1 MIQGNVGCGR
11 ELCYCNE
18 ILGFTGTGARLLHTF
33 FAQMD
38 QAPQFFQGGG
48 GLFNPRVGFPG
59 EISIL
64 KINVFLM
71 IFLSFLGIFILCCFI
86 Q

>member
-1 MIQGNVGCGR
+1 MGENCA
-11 ELCYCNE
+11 NAMKFE

-48 GLFNPRVGFPG
+48 GGAFQPQGGLFR
-59 EISIL
+59 
-64 KINVFLM
+64 
-71 IFLSFLGIFILCCFI
+71 
-86 Q
+86 

>member
-1 MIQGNVGCGR
+1 MWAVGENCA
-11 ELCYCNE
+11 NAMKFE

-48 GLFNPRVGFPG
+48 AFQAQGGLFR
-59 EISIL
+59 
-64 KINVFLM
+64 
-71 IFLSFLGIFILCCFI
+71 
-86 Q
+86 

>member
-1 MIQGNVGCGR
+1 MIQGNVGENCA
-11 ELCYCNE
+11 NAMKFE

-48 GLFNPRVGFPG
+48 GFPTPG
-59 EISIL
+59 CA
-64 KINVFLM
+64 F
-71 IFLSFLGIFILCCFI
+71 
-86 Q
+86 

>member
-1 MIQGNVGCGR
+1 MGENCANVMKF
-11 ELCYCNE
+11 E
-18 ILGFTGTGARLLHTF
+18 ILGFYRYKGQASAHF

-48 GLFNPRVGFPG
+48 GFSTPGWAFLG

-64 KINVFLM
+64 KIIVFLM